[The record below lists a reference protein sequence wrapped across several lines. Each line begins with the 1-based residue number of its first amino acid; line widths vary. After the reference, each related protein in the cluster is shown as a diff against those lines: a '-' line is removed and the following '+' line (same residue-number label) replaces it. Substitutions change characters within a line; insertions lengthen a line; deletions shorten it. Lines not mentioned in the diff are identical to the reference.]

1 MPSANFRNLPDH
13 LARGAINFAT
23 DSFKCMLV
31 SAVPSE
37 ANLDAWVNRS
47 DVTTEVTGT
56 GYTAGGVAVTDTVG
70 SVDTTNNRVSITF
83 GNLSPGWTSSTI
95 TAVAAII
102 YKSTGTAST
111 DKLVTMVDFGGTVS
125 SSAGNFSVTFSTPL
139 YINA

>member
-1 MPSANFRNLPDH
+1 MASANFRNLPDH

-23 DSFKCMLV
+23 GSFKCMLV

-37 ANLDAWVNRS
+37 SNLDTWVNRS

-56 GYTAGGVAVTDTVG
+56 GYTAGGVAVTATVS

-83 GNLSPGWTSSTI
+83 SNLSPGWTSSTI
-95 TAVAAII
+95 TALAAIV
-102 YKSTGTAST
+102 YLSTGTSST
-111 DKLVTMVDFGGTVS
+111 DKLVSMVDFGGSVAS
-125 SSAGNFSVTFSTPL
+125 SSGNFSVTFSTPL